1 MPLEF
6 NSINNMISSL
16 ANRRFQR
23 NAKFVVQISRYS
35 QAMRTALQ
43 VNGFTTRPFNELIN
57 TRVQTITIPEQN
69 IFTADI
75 SGPGAFD
82 YEHPYQYSLAK
93 TVSMNLLNDQFDR
106 LRNVF
111 VDWIRVSSGI
121 GSNGSLPYRSQTS
134 CDFAVVALSDN
145 GRPLSGYLIEDSIIK
160 GVSGTPFDTSSN
172 ELVKFDVTL
181 SCRRLRK
188 LSGVDAGIALSGLFF

>member
-43 VNGFTTRPFNELIN
+43 ANGFTTRPFNELIN

-75 SGPGAFD
+75 SG
-82 YEHPYQYSLAK
+82 
-93 TVSMNLLNDQFDR
+93 
-106 LRNVF
+106 
-111 VDWIRVSSGI
+111 
-121 GSNGSLPYRSQTS
+121 
-134 CDFAVVALSDN
+134 
-145 GRPLSGYLIEDSIIK
+145 
-160 GVSGTPFDTSSN
+160 
-172 ELVKFDVTL
+172 
-181 SCRRLRK
+181 
-188 LSGVDAGIALSGLFF
+188 